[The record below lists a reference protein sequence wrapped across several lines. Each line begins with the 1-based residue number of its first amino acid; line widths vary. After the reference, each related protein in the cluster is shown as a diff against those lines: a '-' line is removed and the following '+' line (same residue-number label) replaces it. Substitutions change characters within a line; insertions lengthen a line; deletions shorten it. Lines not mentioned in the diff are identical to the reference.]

1 MTVLEQENL
10 LERLEN
16 ATAVTV
22 FAPNNEAW
30 DKLGN
35 GLKDKYSRGE
45 ACIDSKCRAQG
56 LLKITDTVLNFVLHQ

>member
-45 ACIDSKCRAQG
+45 ACIDSKCR
-56 LLKITDTVLNFVLHQ
+56 VS

>member
-45 ACIDSKCRAQG
+45 ACIDSKCRVQG
-56 LLKITDTVLNFVLHQ
+56 LS

>member
-45 ACIDSKCRAQG
+45 ACIDSKCRIS
-56 LLKITDTVLNFVLHQ
+56 LVIY